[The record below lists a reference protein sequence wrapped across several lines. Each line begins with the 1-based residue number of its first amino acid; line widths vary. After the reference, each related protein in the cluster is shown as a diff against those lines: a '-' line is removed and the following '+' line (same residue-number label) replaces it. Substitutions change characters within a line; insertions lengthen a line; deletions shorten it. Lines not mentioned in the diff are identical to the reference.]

1 MKNRNRKIL
10 FICAL
15 LTIVS
20 SNYVM
25 SNPPI
30 GQPLLVQYGDGTGML
45 DFLTYYSG
53 ERASLALSTLGTE
66 GTAIYTRLLF
76 IDFIFIIGTA
86 VFFTFL
92 LQALCKWS
100 KVSHKWI
107 KISWLGYIR
116 SGFDAIENCLIL
128 LSLHTFNNN
137 PILLK
142 IAGIVTLLKWLS
154 TYLIIIAAILLV
166 IVGIRNKIVS
176 K

>member
-1 MKNRNRKIL
+1 MKNRNRIIL

-15 LTIVS
+15 LAVVG

-30 GQPLLVQYGDGTGML
+30 GQTLLVQYGDGTGML

-53 ERASLALSTLGTE
+53 VRASLTLSALGAE

-86 VFFTFL
+86 VVFTYL
-92 LQALCKWS
+92 LQALCRWS
-100 KVSHKWI
+100 KVSPKWE

-128 LSLHTFNNN
+128 LSLHVFNNN
-137 PILLK
+137 SIILG
-142 IAGIVTLLKWLS
+142 ITGIVTLFKWIS
-154 TYLIIIAAILLV
+154 TYLIIIAAIVLV
-166 IVGIRNKIVS
+166 IAGIRNKIFS